1 VARIPES
8 SKRYNVQH
16 RLYNPAAMIETTSS
30 SRRKFLQQIGY
41 ISVGFPLL
49 TSCVTES
56 DPIIATRVDYEGG
69 LPGSLRGAKTVN
81 AWLQVLEDGRI
92 RVLSGKVELGQG
104 IRTAIRQV
112 AAEELDMELDMVE
125 VHLAETGLTPDEGY
139 TAGSG
144 SVPNSAMSVRYA
156 AATAR
161 QKLLEL
167 AGEKL
172 KTSFDDLILFN
183 GSIKAKK
190 SGDSLTFAEVLDGA
204 QIDVEVTSPV
214 KIKNKADH
222 RYVGKAIPRTD
233 IEKMVRGE
241 QVYVQDLRFPGMVHA
256 RVMRPAGYKAQLIQ
270 VDDAGLAA
278 TVPGV
283 IKTVVNGSFLGV
295 VAEKEYQAVKAE
307 RYLRAHAEWEDN
319 TSFPE
324 QKELYNHIRSIADEP
339 KNIRN
344 DGDIDSAFKSSQ
356 TLKATYRKPY
366 LKHASMG
373 PACAVAMYDGDTL
386 HIWSHSQGIYPM
398 RNGIAAMLGMEV
410 EKIHIVGIPG
420 AGCYGHSTADDAA
433 ADAALLA
440 LELPGKHV
448 RVQWSRT
455 DEHTWEPYGSAMIM
469 EVEASLDAEGKI
481 TGWKSNVWTDSH
493 SCRPNGD
500 AGTLLDARYINDP
513 VQMKS
518 RGYLAGGHR
527 NADPYY
533 SIPNMQVNASFF
545 DGPLRVSS
553 LRSLGA
559 YTTIFSIESF
569 MDELAEKAGK
579 DPLEFRIVHLTDER
593 AIAVVQKIKEMTSQV
608 TVADGE
614 GLGYAFSRYKNTAA
628 YAAVAAK
635 VRVDKATGE
644 VQVQKMWAS
653 VDVGEV
659 INVDG
664 LTNQLEGGMIQS
676 ASWTLMEEVTFTDK
690 EITSVDWS
698 SYPIFRFGDIPE
710 VEVALIDRPD
720 LPVEGGGEVSMPPSG
735 AAIANAV
742 YRASGKRSYELPIG
756 GVKV

>member
-1 VARIPES
+1 
-8 SKRYNVQH
+8 
-16 RLYNPAAMIETTSS
+16 MTETANA

-49 TSCVTES
+49 TSCLTET
-56 DPIIATRVDYEGG
+56 DPIIAGRVDYEGG
-69 LPGSLRGAKTVN
+69 LPGSMRRSNTVN

-167 AGEKL
+167 ASAKL
-172 KTSFDDLILFN
+172 NTKADDLLLYN
-183 GSIKAKK
+183 GTVKAKK
-190 SGDSLTFAEVLDGA
+190 SKQSLTFAELLDGT
-204 QIDVEVTSPV
+204 QIDMEVTTPV
-214 KIKNKADH
+214 KIKSKADH
-222 RYVGKAIPRTD
+222 RYVGKAVPRTD

-256 RVMRPAGYKAQLIQ
+256 RVIRPNGYKAQLVK
-270 VDDAGLAA
+270 VDESGLVAA
-278 TVPGV
+278 VPGV

-295 VAEKEYQAVKAE
+295 ITEREYQAVKAE
-307 RYLRAHAEWEDN
+307 RYLRENTQWNDA

-324 QKELYNHIRSIADEP
+324 QTELYNHIRAIAEAP
-339 KNIRN
+339 QQIRN
-344 DGDIDSAFKSSQ
+344 DGDIDSAFKNTT

-366 LKHASMG
+366 VKHASMG
-373 PACAVAMYDGDTL
+373 PATGVAMYDGEML

-410 EKIHIVGIPG
+410 DKIHIIGIPG

-440 LELPGKHV
+440 LEMPGKHV
-448 RVQWSRT
+448 RVQWSRA
-455 DEHTWEPYGSAMIM
+455 DEHTWDPYGSAMIM

-481 TGWKSNVWTDSH
+481 TAWKSDVWTDSH

-500 AGTLLDARYINDP
+500 AGTLLDARYISDP
-513 VQMKS
+513 MPMKS

-533 SIPNMQVNASFF
+533 AISNMQVNAHYF

-559 YTTIFSIESF
+559 YATIFSIESF

-579 DPLEFRIVHLTDER
+579 DPLDFRIAHLEDER
-593 AIAVVQKIKEMTSQV
+593 GIAVIRKLKELTTGV
-608 TVADGE
+608 NVGE
-614 GLGYAFSRYKNTAA
+614 GEGIGYAFSRYKNTAA

-635 VRVDKATGE
+635 VKVDANTGK
-644 VQVQKMWAS
+644 VQVKKMWAA

-664 LTNQLEGGMIQS
+664 LTNQLEGGMIQA
-676 ASWTLMEEVTFTDK
+676 ASWTTMEEVTFNTH
-690 EITSVDWS
+690 EITSKDWS
-698 SYPIFRFGDIPE
+698 SYPIFRYPDIPE
-710 VEVALIDRPD
+710 IEVALIDRPNEAA
-720 LPVEGGGEVSMPPSG
+720 EGGGEVSMPPSG

-742 YRASGKRSYELPIG
+742 YRASGKRVYELPIRSAKG
-756 GVKV
+756 

>member
-1 VARIPES
+1 
-8 SKRYNVQH
+8 
-16 RLYNPAAMIETTSS
+16 MIDTTSA

-49 TSCVTES
+49 TSCISEP
-56 DPIIATRVDYEGG
+56 DPVIAARIDYEGG
-69 LPGSLRGAKTVN
+69 LPGSMRGAKTVN

-167 AGEKL
+167 STAKL
-172 KTSFDDLILFN
+172 ETTADDLLLYN
-183 GSIKAKK
+183 GTVKSIKSKE
-190 SGDSLTFAEVLDGA
+190 SLTFAELLNGA
-204 QIDVEVTSPV
+204 QIDMEVVTPV
-214 KIKNKADH
+214 KIKSKNEH

-256 RVMRPAGYKAQLIQ
+256 RVVRPAGYKAKLAK
-270 VDDAGLAA
+270 VDDSGLAA
-278 TVPGV
+278 AVPGV
-283 IKTVVNGSFLGV
+283 IKTVVNGSFVGV
-295 VAEKEYQAVKAE
+295 ITEKEYQAVKAE
-307 RYLRAHAEWEDN
+307 RYLREHTEWN
-319 TSFPE
+319 NPTTFPA
-324 QKELYNHIRSIADEP
+324 QKDLYDHIRSIADP
-339 KNIRN
+339 SKNIRN
-344 DGDIDSAFKSSQ
+344 DGDVDSTFKTSP

-373 PACAVAMYDGDTL
+373 PACAVAMYDGNIL

-398 RNGIAAMLGMEV
+398 RSGIAAMLGMEV
-410 EKIHIVGIPG
+410 DKIHVLGIPG
-420 AGCYGHSTADDAA
+420 AGCYGHSTADDAS

-455 DEHTWEPYGSAMIM
+455 DEHTWDPYGSAMIM
-469 EVEASLDAEGKI
+469 EVEASLNAEGKI
-481 TGWKSNVWTDSH
+481 TGWKSDVWTDSH

-500 AGTLLDARYINDP
+500 AGTLLDARYIINP
-513 VQMKS
+513 MQMKS
-518 RGYLAGGHR
+518 RGYLGGGHR

-533 SIPNMQVNASFF
+533 AIPNMQVNANFF

-559 YTTIFSIESF
+559 YTTIFAIESF

-579 DPLEFRIVHLTDER
+579 DPLDFRIAHLTDER
-593 AIAVVQKIKEMTSQV
+593 AIAVVQKIRQMTAQV
-608 TVADGE
+608 TVAEGE

-635 VRVDKATGE
+635 VMVDKTTGK
-644 VQVQKMWAS
+644 VKVQKMWAA

-664 LTNQLEGGMIQS
+664 LTNQLEGGMIQA
-676 ASWTLMEEVTFTDK
+676 ASWTLMEEVKFTEK
-690 EITSVDWS
+690 EITSADWS
-698 SYPIFRFGDIPE
+698 SYPIFRYPDVPE

-720 LPVEGGGEVSMPPSG
+720 LPAEGGGEVSMPPSG

-742 YRASGKRSYELPIG
+742 YQASGKRVYELPIRSVRG
-756 GVKV
+756 

>member
-1 VARIPES
+1 MTEA
-8 SKRYNVQH
+8 
-16 RLYNPAAMIETTSS
+16 TST

-41 ISVGFPLL
+41 ISVGFPFL
-49 TSCVTES
+49 TSCITEP
-56 DPIIATRVDYEGG
+56 DPVIAARVDYEGG

-161 QKLLEL
+161 QKLLNL
-167 AGEKL
+167 ASAKFNTTE
-172 KTSFDDLILFN
+172 DDLLLHN
-183 GSIKAKK
+183 GTVKAKR
-190 SGDSLTFAEVLDGA
+190 SHQSLSFAEILEGT
-204 QIDVEVTSPV
+204 QIDMEVVTPV
-214 KIKNKADH
+214 KIKSKAEH
-222 RYVGKAIPRTD
+222 KYVGKAVPRTD

-256 RVMRPAGYKAQLIQ
+256 RVVRPSGYKAQLAK
-270 VDDAGLAA
+270 VDESGLATA
-278 TVPGV
+278 IPGV
-283 IKTVVNGSFLGV
+283 IKTVVNGSFIGV
-295 VAEKEYQAVKAE
+295 IAEKEYQAVKAE
-307 RYLRAHAEWEDN
+307 QYLREHAEWEDN
-319 TSFPE
+319 TSLPE
-324 QKELYNHIRSIADEP
+324 QKELYNHIRSIAEAP

-373 PACAVAMYDGDTL
+373 PACAVAMYDGDVL

-410 EKIHIVGIPG
+410 DDIHIIGIPG
-420 AGCYGHSTADDAA
+420 AGCYGHSTADDAS

-455 DEHTWEPYGSAMIM
+455 DEQTWEPYGSAMIM
-469 EVEASLDAEGKI
+469 KVEASLDASGNI
-481 TGWKSNVWTDSH
+481 SAWKSDVWTDSH

-518 RGYLAGGHR
+518 RGYLGGGHR

-533 SIPNMQVNASFF
+533 STPNMQVNAFFF

-579 DPLEFRIVHLTDER
+579 DPLVFRIAHLEDER
-593 AIAVVQKIKEMTSQV
+593 AIAVLQKIKELTSGI
-608 TVADGE
+608 TVSEDE
-614 GLGYAFSRYKNTAA
+614 GIGYAFSRYKNTAA

-635 VRVDKATGE
+635 VKVDKATSK
-644 VQVQKMWAS
+644 VQVKKMWAA

-664 LTNQLEGGMIQS
+664 LTNQIEGGMIQA
-676 ASWTLMEEVTFTDK
+676 ASWTIMEEVTFNEK
-690 EITSVDWS
+690 EITSTDWH

-710 VEVALIDRPD
+710 VEVAIIDRPD
-720 LPVEGGGEVSMPPSG
+720 EPAEGGGEVSMPPSG

-742 YRASGKRSYELPIG
+742 YRASGERVYELPVRVG
-756 GVKV
+756 KV

>member
-1 VARIPES
+1 
-8 SKRYNVQH
+8 VQQ
-16 RLYNPAAMIETTSS
+16 RLYNPAHMIETTSN

-49 TSCVTES
+49 TSCITEP
-56 DPIIATRVDYEGG
+56 DPIIAARVDYEGG
-69 LPGSLRGAKTVN
+69 LPGSMRGAKTVN

-167 AGEKL
+167 ASAKL
-172 KTSFDDLILFN
+172 NTTMDDLLLFN
-183 GSIKAKK
+183 GHVK
-190 SGDSLTFAEVLDGA
+190 SKRSKESLTFAEILEGA
-204 QIDVEVTSPV
+204 QIDMEVTSPV

-222 RYVGKAIPRTD
+222 RHVGKAVPRTD

-256 RVMRPAGYKAQLIQ
+256 RVVRPSGYKAQLAK
-270 VDDAGLAA
+270 VDESGLATA
-278 TVPGV
+278 IPGV
-283 IKTVVNGSFLGV
+283 IKTVVNGSFVGV
-295 VAEKEYQAVKAE
+295 IAEKEYQAVKAE
-307 RYLRAHAEWEDN
+307 RHLREHTEWEGN
-319 TSFPE
+319 TLFPE
-324 QKELYNHIRSIADEP
+324 QKELYNHIRSIADES

-366 LKHASMG
+366 LQHGSMG
-373 PACAVAMYDGDTL
+373 PGCAVAMYDGDLL

-420 AGCYGHSTADDAA
+420 AGCYGHSTADDAS

-455 DEHTWEPYGSAMIM
+455 DEHTWEPYGSAMLM

-481 TGWKSNVWTDSH
+481 TAWKSDVWTDSH

-500 AGTLLDARYINDP
+500 AGTLLDARYITNP

-533 SIPNMQVNASFF
+533 SIPNMQVNAHFF

-569 MDELAEKAGK
+569 MDELAENAGK
-579 DPLEFRIVHLTDER
+579 DPLEFRIAHLEDER
-593 AIAVVQKIKEMTSQV
+593 AIAVIQKIKELTAGI
-608 TVADGE
+608 TVSEDE
-614 GLGYAFSRYKNTAA
+614 GIGYAFSRYKNTAA

-635 VRVDKATGE
+635 VRVDKATGK
-644 VQVQKMWAS
+644 VQVKKMWAA

-664 LTNQLEGGMIQS
+664 LTNQLEGGMIQA

-690 EITSVDWS
+690 EITSADWS
-698 SYPIFRFGDIPE
+698 SYPIFRYSDIPE

-720 LPVEGGGEVSMPPSG
+720 EPAEGGGEVSMPPSG

-742 YRASGKRSYELPIG
+742 YRASGKRVYELPIRI
-756 GVKV
+756 

>member
-1 VARIPES
+1 MIDT
-8 SKRYNVQH
+8 H
-16 RLYNPAAMIETTSS
+16 RP

-49 TSCVTES
+49 TSCITEA
-56 DPIIATRVDYEGG
+56 DPSIAARVNYEGG
-69 LPGSLRGAKTVN
+69 LPGSMQRTKTVN

-112 AAEELDMELDMVE
+112 AAEELDMELGMVE

-144 SVPNSAMSVRYA
+144 SIANSVMSVRYA

-167 AGEKL
+167 ASSKL
-172 KTSFDDLILFN
+172 NTPIEDLLLFN
-183 GSIKAKK
+183 GQVKSKK
-190 SGDSLTFAEVLDGA
+190 SKESLNFAEVLDGA
-204 QIDVEVTSPV
+204 QIDMEVTTPV
-214 KIKNKADH
+214 KIKSKADH

-233 IEKMVRGE
+233 IENMVRGE
-241 QVYVQDLRFPGMVHA
+241 EVFVQDLRFPGMVHA
-256 RVMRPAGYKAQLIQ
+256 RVLRPAGYKSALVK
-270 VDDAGLAA
+270 VDDRGLVAA
-278 TVPGV
+278 VPGV
-283 IKTVVNGSFLGV
+283 IKTVVNGSFVGV
-295 VAEKEYQAVKAE
+295 ITEREYQAIKAE
-307 RYLRAHAEWEDN
+307 RYLMEHTEWSN
-319 TSFPE
+319 ATSFPA
-324 QKELYNHIRSIADEP
+324 QKDLYNHIRSIAEAP

-344 DGDIDSAFKSSQ
+344 DGDIDSEFKSAQ
-356 TLKATYRKPY
+356 TVKATYHKPY
-366 LKHASMG
+366 IKHGSMG
-373 PACAVAMYDGDTL
+373 PACGVAMYDGQIL

-398 RNGIAAMLGMEV
+398 RNGIAAMLGLEV
-410 EKIHIVGIPG
+410 DKIHIVAIPG

-440 LELPGKHV
+440 MELPGKHV

-455 DEHTWEPYGSAMIM
+455 DEHSWDPFGSAMIM

-481 TGWKSNVWTDSH
+481 SAWKSDVWTDSH

-500 AGTLLDARYINDP
+500 AGTLLDARYITNP

-518 RGYLAGGHR
+518 RGYLGGGHR

-559 YTTIFSIESF
+559 YATIFSIESF
-569 MDELAEKAGK
+569 MDELAEKVGK
-579 DPLEFRIVHLTDER
+579 DSLDFRLAHLEDER
-593 AIAVVQKIKEMTSQV
+593 AIAVIQKLKELTAGITMG
-608 TVADGE
+608 DGE
-614 GLGYAFSRYKNTAA
+614 GIGYAFSRYKNTAA

-635 VRVDKATGE
+635 VGVDTTTGR
-644 VQVQKMWAS
+644 VQVKKMWAT

-659 INVDG
+659 INLDG
-664 LTNQLEGGMIQS
+664 ITNQIEGGMIQA
-676 ASWTLMEEVTFTDK
+676 ASWTIMEEVTFSDK
-690 EITSVDWS
+690 VITSTVWNT
-698 SYPIFRFGDIPE
+698 YPIFKFPDIPE
-710 VEVALIDRPD
+710 VEVAIIDRPD
-720 LPVEGGGEVSMPPSG
+720 EPAEGGGEVSMPPSG

-742 YRASGKRSYELPIG
+742 YQASGKRVYDLPIAI
-756 GVKV
+756 K

>member
-1 VARIPES
+1 
-8 SKRYNVQH
+8 
-16 RLYNPAAMIETTSS
+16 MTETANA

-49 TSCVTES
+49 TSCITEP
-56 DPIIATRVDYEGG
+56 DPVIAARVDYEGG
-69 LPGSLRGAKTVN
+69 LPGSMQRTKNVT

-144 SVPNSAMSVRYA
+144 SIANSAMSVRYA

-161 QKLLEL
+161 QKLLNL
-167 AGEKL
+167 ASAKFNITE
-172 KTSFDDLILFN
+172 DDLLLHN
-183 GSIKAKK
+183 GTVKAKK
-190 SGDSLTFAEVLDGA
+190 LKESLTFAELLDGA
-204 QIDVEVTSPV
+204 QIDMEVTTPV
-214 KIKNKADH
+214 RIKSKAEH

-256 RVMRPAGYKAQLIQ
+256 RVVRPSGYKAQLVK
-270 VDDAGLAA
+270 VDESGLATA
-278 TVPGV
+278 VPGV
-283 IKTVVNGSFLGV
+283 IKTVVNGGFVGV
-295 VAEKEYQAVKAE
+295 IAEKEYQAVKAE
-307 RYLRAHAEWEDN
+307 RYLREHAEWEDN
-319 TSFPE
+319 TSLPE
-324 QKELYNHIRSIADEP
+324 QKELYNHIRSIAEAP

-344 DGDIDSAFKSSQ
+344 DGDIDSAFKSAQ
-356 TLKATYRKPY
+356 TVKATYRKPY
-366 LKHASMG
+366 IKHASMG
-373 PACAVAMYDGDTL
+373 PACAVAMYDGDLL

-410 EKIHIVGIPG
+410 DNIHIIGIPG
-420 AGCYGHSTADDAA
+420 AGCYGHSTADDAS

-440 LELPGKHV
+440 LALPGKHV

-455 DEHTWEPYGSAMIM
+455 DEQTWEPYGSAMIM
-469 EVEASLDAEGKI
+469 EVEASLDASGNI
-481 TGWKSNVWTDSH
+481 SAWKSDVWTDSH

-518 RGYLAGGHR
+518 RGYLGGGHR

-533 SIPNMQVNASFF
+533 STPNMQVNAFFF

-569 MDELAEKAGK
+569 MDELAEKAAK
-579 DPLEFRIVHLTDER
+579 DPLDFRIAHLEDER
-593 AIAVVQKIKEMTSQV
+593 AIAVLQKIKELTSGI
-608 TVADGE
+608 TVSEDE
-614 GLGYAFSRYKNTAA
+614 GIGYAFSRYKNTAA

-635 VRVDKATGE
+635 VKVDKATGK
-644 VQVQKMWAS
+644 VQVKKMWAA

-664 LTNQLEGGMIQS
+664 LTNQIEGGMIQA
-676 ASWTLMEEVTFTDK
+676 ASWTIMEEVTFNEK
-690 EITSVDWS
+690 EITSKDWR

-710 VEVALIDRPD
+710 VEVAIIDRPD
-720 LPVEGGGEVSMPPSG
+720 EPVEGGGEVSMPPSG

-742 YRASGKRSYELPIG
+742 YRASGERVYDLPIG

>member
-1 VARIPES
+1 
-8 SKRYNVQH
+8 
-16 RLYNPAAMIETTSS
+16 MIETTSA

-49 TSCVTES
+49 TSCIGEP
-56 DPIIATRVDYEGG
+56 DPVIAARVDYEGG
-69 LPGSLRGAKTVN
+69 LPGSMRGAKTVN

-161 QKLLEL
+161 QRLLEL

-204 QIDVEVTSPV
+204 QIDMEVTTPV
-214 KIKNKADH
+214 KIKNKTDH

-241 QVYVQDLRFPGMVHA
+241 EVYVQDLRFPGMVHA
-256 RVMRPAGYKAQLIQ
+256 RVLRPAGYKSALVK
-270 VDDAGLAA
+270 VDDRGLAA
-278 TVPGV
+278 AVPGV
-283 IKTVVNGSFLGV
+283 IKTVVNGSFVGV
-295 VAEKEYQAVKAE
+295 ITEREYQAVKAE
-307 RYLRAHAEWEDN
+307 RYLREHTEWN
-319 TSFPE
+319 NTTSFPA
-324 QKELYNHIRSIADEP
+324 QKDLYNYIRSIAEAP

-344 DGDIDSAFKSSQ
+344 DGDIDSALKSAQ
-356 TLKATYRKPY
+356 TIKATYRKPY
-366 LKHASMG
+366 IKHGSMG
-373 PACAVAMYDGDTL
+373 PACGVAMYDGQIL

-398 RNGIAAMLGMEV
+398 RNGIAAMLGLEV
-410 EKIHIVGIPG
+410 DKIHIVAIPG

-440 LELPGKHV
+440 MELPGKHV

-455 DEHTWEPYGSAMIM
+455 DEHSWDPFGSAMIM
-469 EVEASLDAEGKI
+469 EVEASLNAEGKI
-481 TGWKSNVWTDSH
+481 TGWKSDVWTDSH

-500 AGTLLDARYINDP
+500 AGTLLDARYITNP

-518 RGYLAGGHR
+518 RGYLGGGHR

-533 SIPNMQVNASFF
+533 AIPNMQVNAHFF

-559 YTTIFSIESF
+559 YTNIFAIECL
-569 MDELAEKAGK
+569 MDELAEKVGK
-579 DPLEFRIVHLTDER
+579 DPLDFRTAHLEDER
-593 AIAVVQKIKEMTSQV
+593 AIAVIQKLKEMTAQV
-608 TVADGE
+608 TVEDRQGI
-614 GLGYAFSRYKNTAA
+614 GYAFSRYKNTAA

-635 VRVDKATGE
+635 VKVDTTTGK
-644 VQVQKMWAS
+644 VQVKKMWAA

-659 INVDG
+659 INLDG
-664 LTNQLEGGMIQS
+664 ITNQIEGGMIQA
-676 ASWTLMEEVTFTDK
+676 ASWTIMEEVIFSDK
-690 EITSVDWS
+690 EITSTDWNT
-698 SYPIFRFGDIPE
+698 YPIFKFPDIPE
-710 VEVALIDRPD
+710 VEVAIIDRPD
-720 LPVEGGGEVSMPPSG
+720 EPAEGGGEVSMPPSG

-742 YRASGKRSYELPIG
+742 YQASGKRVYDLPIAI
-756 GVKV
+756 K

>member
-1 VARIPES
+1 
-8 SKRYNVQH
+8 
-16 RLYNPAAMIETTSS
+16 MIDTTSA

-49 TSCVTES
+49 TSCIGEP
-56 DPIIATRVDYEGG
+56 DPVIAAREDYEGG
-69 LPGSLRGAKTVN
+69 LPGSMRGAKTVN

-125 VHLAETGLTPDEGY
+125 VQLAETGLTPDEGY

-167 AGEKL
+167 ASVKL
-172 KTSFDDLILFN
+172 NTTADDLLLYN
-183 GSIKAKK
+183 GTIKAKK
-190 SGDSLTFAEVLDGA
+190 SKESLTFAEVLDGA
-204 QIDVEVTSPV
+204 QIDMEVTTPV
-214 KIKNKADH
+214 KIKSKTEH
-222 RYVGKAIPRTD
+222 RYVGKAVPRTD

-256 RVMRPAGYKAQLIQ
+256 RVIRPAGYKAELIKM
-270 VDDAGLAA
+270 DDTGLAA
-278 TVPGV
+278 AVPGV
-283 IKTVVNGSFLGV
+283 IKTVVNGSFVGV
-295 VAEKEYQAVKAE
+295 ITEKEYQAVKAG
-307 RYLRAHAEWEDN
+307 RYLREHTEWEDN

-324 QKELYNHIRSIADEP
+324 QKELYNHIRSIAEP
-339 KNIRN
+339 SSNVKNE
-344 DGDIDSAFKSSQ
+344 GDVTAAFANSP
-356 TLKATYRKPY
+356 TVKATYRKPY

-373 PACAVAMYDGDTL
+373 PACAVAMYDGDLL
-386 HIWSHSQGIYPM
+386 HVWSHSQGIYPM
-398 RNGIAAMLGMEV
+398 RNGIAAMLGMETD
-410 EKIHIVGIPG
+410 KIHILGIPG

-440 LELPGKHV
+440 LELPGKYV

-481 TGWKSNVWTDSH
+481 TGWKSDVWTDSH

-500 AGTLLDARYINDP
+500 AGTLLDARYITNP

-533 SIPNMQVNASFF
+533 AIPNMQVNAHFF

-559 YTTIFSIESF
+559 YTTIFAIECL

-579 DPLEFRIVHLTDER
+579 DPLDFRIAHLTDER
-593 AIAVVQKIKEMTSQV
+593 AVAVIQKLREMTARETLV
-608 TVADGE
+608 DGE

-628 YAAVAAK
+628 YATVAAR
-635 VRVDKATGE
+635 VAVDKTSGKVA
-644 VQVQKMWAS
+644 VKKMWAA

-664 LTNQLEGGMIQS
+664 LTNQLEGGMIQA
-676 ASWTLMEEVTFTDK
+676 ASWTLMEEVTFTDN
-690 EITSVDWS
+690 EITSKDWS
-698 SYPIFRFGDIPE
+698 TYPIFRYPDIPE

-720 LPVEGGGEVSMPPSG
+720 EPAEGGGEVSMPPSG

-742 YRASGKRSYELPIG
+742 YKASGKRVYELPIG
-756 GVKV
+756 VRKV